1 MNRNAFFFTTDIIFA
16 LIIFA
21 LFLLLFYY
29 PSPTDE
35 TLTDLLVFDLSL
47 KTNDLLLTSQI
58 LEINDI
64 TMLKRN
70 YQQLFSNYNGYIKIN
85 NKIEYIKNTDL
96 KKENLFVNSIK
107 YINSSNNDIYI
118 EIGIYY

>member
-1 MNRNAFFFTTDIIFA
+1 MNKNGFFFSIDIIFA
-16 LIIFA
+16 IIIFT

-29 PSPTDE
+29 PAPTEE

-58 LEINDI
+58 LEIKESSV
-64 TMLKRN
+64 LKYN
-70 YQQLFSNYNGYIKIN
+70 FQQLFSNYNGYIKIN
-85 NKIEYIKNTDL
+85 NKTEHIKNTDL

>member
-1 MNRNAFFFTTDIIFA
+1 MNKKGFFFSIDIIFA
-16 LIIFA
+16 IIIFT

-29 PSPTDE
+29 PAPTEE

-58 LEINDI
+58 LEIKESSV
-64 TMLKRN
+64 LKYN
-70 YQQLFSNYNGYIKIN
+70 FQQLFSNYNGYIKIN
-85 NKIEYIKNTDL
+85 NKTEHIKNTDL

>member
-1 MNRNAFFFTTDIIFA
+1 MNKNGFFFSIDIIFA
-16 LIIFA
+16 IIIFT

-29 PSPTDE
+29 PAPTEE

-58 LEINDI
+58 LEIKEINI
-64 TMLKRN
+64 LRN
-70 YQQLFSNYNGYIKIN
+70 NFQEIFTNYDGYIKIN
-85 NKIEYIKNTDL
+85 NKTEHIKNTDL

-107 YINSSNNDIYI
+107 YINSSNNDLKYF
-118 EIGIYY
+118 YYYKY

>member
-1 MNRNAFFFTTDIIFA
+1 MNDKGFFFSIDIIFA
-16 LIIFA
+16 IIIFT
-21 LFLLLFYY
+21 LFLILFYY
-29 PSPTDE
+29 PNTTE
-35 TLTDLLVFDLSL
+35 EKLTDLLIFDISL

-58 LEINDI
+58 LEIKEINI
-64 TMLKRN
+64 LRN
-70 YQQLFSNYNGYIKIN
+70 NFQEIFTNYDGYIKIN
-85 NKIEYIKNTDL
+85 NKTEHIKNTDL

>member
-1 MNRNAFFFTTDIIFA
+1 MNDKGFFFSIDIIFA
-16 LIIFA
+16 IIIFT

-29 PSPTDE
+29 PNTTE
-35 TLTDLLVFDLSL
+35 EKLTDLLIFDISL

-58 LEINDI
+58 LEIKEINI
-64 TMLKRN
+64 LRN
-70 YQQLFSNYNGYIKIN
+70 NFQEIFSNYNGYIKIN
-85 NKIEYIKNTDL
+85 NKTEHIKNTDL

>member
-1 MNRNAFFFTTDIIFA
+1 VNKNGFFFSIDIIFA
-16 LIIFA
+16 IIIFT

-29 PSPTDE
+29 PAPTEE
-35 TLTDLLVFDLSL
+35 TLTDLLIFDISL

-58 LEINDI
+58 LEIKEINI
-64 TMLKRN
+64 LRN
-70 YQQLFSNYNGYIKIN
+70 NFQEIFTNYDGYIKIN
-85 NKIEYIKNTDL
+85 NKTEHIKNTDL

>member
-1 MNRNAFFFTTDIIFA
+1 VNKNGFFFSIDIIFA
-16 LIIFA
+16 IIIFT

-29 PSPTDE
+29 PAPTEE

-58 LEINDI
+58 LEIKESSV
-64 TMLKRN
+64 LKYN
-70 YQQLFSNYNGYIKIN
+70 FQQLFSNYNGYIKIN
-85 NKIEYIKNTDL
+85 NKTEHIKNTDL

>member
-1 MNRNAFFFTTDIIFA
+1 MNKNGFFFSIDIIFA
-16 LIIFA
+16 IIIFT
-21 LFLLLFYY
+21 LFLHLFYY
-29 PSPTDE
+29 PAPTEE
-35 TLTDLLVFDLSL
+35 TLTDLLIFDISL

-58 LEINDI
+58 LEIKESSV
-64 TMLKRN
+64 LKYN
-70 YQQLFSNYNGYIKIN
+70 FQQLFSNYNGYIKIN
-85 NKIEYIKNTDL
+85 NKTEHIKNTDL

>member
-1 MNRNAFFFTTDIIFA
+1 MNKKGFFFSIDIIFS
-16 LIIFA
+16 LIIFT

-29 PSPTDE
+29 PSITE
-35 TLTDLLVFDLSL
+35 EKLTDLLVFDLSL

-58 LEINDI
+58 LEIKESSI
-64 TMLKRN
+64 LKYN
-70 YQQLFSNYNGYIKIN
+70 FQQLFSNYNGYIKIN
-85 NKIEYIKNTDL
+85 NKTEQIKNTDL

>member
-1 MNRNAFFFTTDIIFA
+1 MNDKGFFFSIDIIFA
-16 LIIFA
+16 IIIFT

-29 PSPTDE
+29 PDPTEE
-35 TLTDLLVFDLSL
+35 TLTDLLIFDISL

-58 LEINDI
+58 LEIKEINI
-64 TMLKRN
+64 LRN
-70 YQQLFSNYNGYIKIN
+70 NFQEIFTNYDGYIKIN
-85 NKIEYIKNTDL
+85 NKTEHIKNTDL

>member
-1 MNRNAFFFTTDIIFA
+1 M
-16 LIIFA
+16 
-21 LFLLLFYY
+21 
-29 PSPTDE
+29 
-35 TLTDLLVFDLSL
+35 FDLSL

>member
-1 MNRNAFFFTTDIIFA
+1 MNDKGFFFSIDIIFA
-16 LIIFA
+16 IIIFT

-29 PSPTDE
+29 PAPTEE
-35 TLTDLLVFDLSL
+35 TLTDLLIFDISL

-58 LEINDI
+58 LEIKESSV
-64 TMLKRN
+64 LKYN
-70 YQQLFSNYNGYIKIN
+70 FQQLFSNYNGYIKIN
-85 NKIEYIKNTDL
+85 NKTEHIKNTDL

-107 YINSSNNDIYI
+107 YINSSNNYIYI

>member
-1 MNRNAFFFTTDIIFA
+1 MNDKGFFFSIDIIFA
-16 LIIFA
+16 IIIFT

-29 PSPTDE
+29 PAPTEE

-58 LEINDI
+58 LEIKESSV
-64 TMLKRN
+64 LKYN
-70 YQQLFSNYNGYIKIN
+70 FQQLFSNYNGYIKIN
-85 NKIEYIKNTDL
+85 NKTEHIKNTDL

>member
-1 MNRNAFFFTTDIIFA
+1 VNKKGFFFSIDIIFS
-16 LIIFA
+16 LIIFT

-29 PSPTDE
+29 PSITE
-35 TLTDLLVFDLSL
+35 EKLTDLLVFDLSL

-58 LEINDI
+58 LEIKESSI
-64 TMLKRN
+64 LKYN
-70 YQQLFSNYNGYIKIN
+70 FQQLFSNYNGYIKIN
-85 NKIEYIKNTDL
+85 NKTEQIKNTDL

>member
-1 MNRNAFFFTTDIIFA
+1 VNDKGFFFSIDIIFA
-16 LIIFA
+16 IIIFT

-29 PSPTDE
+29 PAPTEE

-58 LEINDI
+58 LEIKESSV
-64 TMLKRN
+64 LKYN
-70 YQQLFSNYNGYIKIN
+70 FQQLFSNYNGYIKIN
-85 NKIEYIKNTDL
+85 NKTEHIKNTDL

>member
-1 MNRNAFFFTTDIIFA
+1 MNKKGFFFSIDIIFA
-16 LIIFA
+16 IIIFT

-29 PSPTDE
+29 PDPTEE
-35 TLTDLLVFDLSL
+35 TLTDLLIFDLSL

-58 LEINDI
+58 LEIKESSV
-64 TMLKRN
+64 LKYN
-70 YQQLFSNYNGYIKIN
+70 FQQLFSNYNGYIKIN
-85 NKIEYIKNTDL
+85 NKTEHIKNTDL

>member
-1 MNRNAFFFTTDIIFA
+1 
-16 LIIFA
+16 

-29 PSPTDE
+29 PSITE
-35 TLTDLLVFDLSL
+35 EKLTDLLVFDLSL

-58 LEINDI
+58 LEIKESSI
-64 TMLKRN
+64 LKYN
-70 YQQLFSNYNGYIKIN
+70 FQQLFSNYNGYIKIN
-85 NKIEYIKNTDL
+85 NKTEQIKNTDL